1 MEEYEYSFKVK
12 DLKPYYEYCDNNGFT
27 LVSSNNQTRDL
38 YIGKENILA
47 RITKTSDNI
56 ILDFKYGDNSS
67 EILHIRKE
75 SIPLEIK
82 EKDLDAVLS
91 IIDVLGYK
99 QIEHLIRKRI
109 VYEKGDVRFEID
121 EYTKPEIMMVVA
133 IEGLKEE
140 VDRVY
145 DELKEINDKEQLHE
159 RL

>member
-12 DLKPYYEYCDNNGFT
+12 SLKAYYEYCDNNGFT
-27 LVSSNNQTRDL
+27 LVSDNNQTRDL

-56 ILDFKYGDNSS
+56 ILDFKHGDNSS

-75 SIPLEIK
+75 YIPLEIN

-99 QIEHLIRKRI
+99 QIEHLIKK
-109 VYEKGDVRFEID
+109 E
-121 EYTKPEIMMVVA
+121 PIMFC
-133 IEGLKEE
+133 ILK
-140 VDRVY
+140 
-145 DELKEINDKEQLHE
+145 
-159 RL
+159 

>member
-12 DLKPYYEYCDNNGFT
+12 DLKPYYDYCDNNGFT
-27 LVSSNNQTRDL
+27 LVSDNNQTRDL

-56 ILDFKYGDNSS
+56 ILDFKHGDNSS

-75 SIPLEIK
+75 SIPLEIN

-99 QIEHLIRKRI
+99 QIEHLVRKRK
-109 VYEKGDVRFEID
+109 VYEKDNVRFEID
-121 EYTKPEIMMVVA
+121 EYTEPEITNVVA

-140 VDRVY
+140 VDKVY
-145 DELKEINDKEQLHE
+145 ESLKTVNEKEML
-159 RL
+159 